1 MPTTYTNGLKLPD
14 LGSIDWY
21 NSYKNNIDILDPIV
35 GTVNGVATTYAP
47 ISHNHSASEITSG
60 TIDIARLPPAALERM
75 HIVAD
80 QTARYALTTSTVQE
94 GDTVKQTDTGVM
106 YLVVDST
113 KLNSADGYTEYSAGT
128 ASKAIA
134 DEDGTSIKTG
144 YVNVAG
150 NQTVSGQKTWSG
162 VNYFNNENLYQTATN
177 PRYAFKSSILE
188 IGVQP
193 SGHCTA
199 TVDWLDNNDVEL
211 GYSRFVEYNNSI
223 QTYEVLLKNKAEN
236 DSLSPAGNDIS
247 ASLQLALFKTG
258 SSQLNI
264 GADTVAPTSNNSAS
278 LGTSSYQWSSV
289 YAQSYYYN
297 GTQWGLDKANV
308 WSGYNTFTNYIAL
321 QESAVIP
328 AGGYGKGIAF
338 RDYQNNRL
346 GYIQPHLTS
355 NSEKRILI
363 GADSGDIASNSNI
376 IPNAN
381 NAVNLGS
388 SSYQWSSVY
397 AQSYYYNGTAWGLD
411 KSNLWTG
418 NNTFKS
424 ANTNFRLQSTS
435 AETGST
441 TASSNWMHWI
451 DKNGYQDAYISR
463 DFWNN
468 GADTLRIVLSGKRS
482 NGAPSTSGTAVECGI
497 RLDIAANGSKSVN
510 PYTNGDTDLGT
521 SAIKFKTLNGINPG
535 ALSLPN
541 LDSDGYVDLSG
552 NISANTQYTYTAP
565 SDGWLCLYVQTSGFH
580 AENAVAIFNGAGTAD
595 SHRWANSAVSSIN
608 LLRMGVYH
616 GAVSVPV
623 RAGNAYL
630 CYVKVDSSTSLSRTF
645 FYFYKAQGNV

>member
-134 DEDGTSIKTG
+134 DEDGTSIKSG
-144 YVNVAG
+144 YVNIAG
-150 NQTVSGQKTWSG
+150 NQTVSGQKVWTQAQVFQNNVYLANTSYTVGTIPASNITSTCFFSG
-162 VNYFNNENLYQTATN
+162 ASNYQIGYCRSVVYKTTGQTSAELTARNKFTNGALDPNGDYTNATFTVNLDADGTRWIQFAN
-177 PRYAFKSSILE
+177 SSIKNGLT
-188 IGVQP
+188 P
-193 SGHCTA
+193 YT
-199 TVDWLDNNDVEL
+199 TD
-211 GYSRFVEYNNSI
+211 
-223 QTYEVLLKNKAEN
+223 TY
-236 DSLSPAGNDIS
+236 
-247 ASLQLALFKTG
+247 
-258 SSQLNI
+258 NI
-264 GADTVAPTSNNSAS
+264 GSTTN
-278 LGTSSYQWSSV
+278 QWLRLF
-289 YAQSYYYN
+289 AKFYYYN
-297 GTQWGLDKANV
+297 GVAWGLDQANV

-346 GYIQPHLTS
+346 GYIQPCLTS
-355 NSEKRILI
+355 DSEKRLLI
-363 GADSGDIASNSNI
+363 GVDSGDIASNSNI

-381 NAVNLGS
+381 NAVNLGTS
-388 SSYQWSSVY
+388 TNQWKSVY
-397 AQSYYYNGTAWGLD
+397 AQDYYY
-411 KSNLWTG
+411 KSSSLEIGIQPAG
-418 NNTFKS
+418 NNT
-424 ANTNFRLQSTS
+424 A
-435 AETGST
+435 T
-441 TASSNWMHWI
+441 TFWL
-451 DKNGYQDAYISR
+451 DKNDNSLGYTRFVEYTNSIQTYEIYIR
-463 DFWNN
+463 NK
-468 GADTLRIVLSGKRS
+468 AS
-482 NGAPSTSGTAVECGI
+482 NGALNP
-497 RLDIAANGSKSVN
+497 NGSQIAGGLQLALFPSSASSSFVAN
-510 PYTNGDTDLGT
+510 TTNVIPGATNAIDLGT
-521 SAIKFKTLNGINPG
+521 PTNKWKSLNGINPG
-535 ALSLPN
+535 ALSLPDLSN
-541 LDSDGYVDLSG
+541 DGYVNLSG
-552 NISANTQYTYTAP
+552 NISVNRQYTYTAP
-565 SDGWLCLYVQTSGFH
+565 SDGWLCLYAQSSGFH
-580 AENAVAIFNGAGTAD
+580 AENAVAIFNGAGTTDA
-595 SHRWANSAVSSIN
+595 HRWANSAVSSIN
-608 LLRMGVYH
+608 LLRSGVYH

-623 RAGNAYL
+623 RAGNTYF
-630 CYVKVDSSTSLSRTF
+630 CYINVDSSTSLAQVF